1 MPISLTHQMDQF
13 GGVIIDH
20 QTLPRSAFD
29 FAESLS
35 HLLLM
40 AREAKKNLIWLTL
53 ERHHGELIPV
63 ALKQGFEFHNC
74 HANEVTLICR
84 LVELSFAPF
93 APTHTIGTGA
103 IVINDK
109 NELLVMRDT
118 WSSYR
123 GFKLPGGYLEQ
134 GERIESAVAREV
146 LEETGIETRFDGVLG
161 IRTRH
166 PVQFG
171 KSNMYIVCR
180 LTPLSEQI
188 VITDTDEVAEACWMP
203 MGDFLQDPNIHSFNK
218 QMVAELKDC
227 VGLQPYQAKNSFAPQ
242 TLQEVFFAKG

>member
-1 MPISLTHQMDQF
+1 MPVSLPHQLDQF
-13 GGVIIDH
+13 GGVIIES
-20 QTLPRSAFD
+20 SALSNSASD
-29 FAESLS
+29 FEKGLQD
-35 HLLLM
+35 LLM
-40 AREAKKNLIWLTL
+40 VARDAEKNLIWLTL
-53 ERHHGELIPV
+53 SSEQGEWVPV
-63 ALKQGFEFHNC
+63 ALKLGFEFHNC
-74 HANEVTLICR
+74 HAQEVTLICR
-84 LVELSFAPF
+84 LSDQSFAPF

-103 IVINDK
+103 IVINKK

-134 GERIESAVAREV
+134 GERIETAVTREV
-146 LEETGIETRFDGVLG
+146 LEETGIETQFEGVLG

-188 VITDTDEVAEACWMP
+188 VITDTDEVAEPRWMP
-203 MGDFLQDPNIHSFNK
+203 MDEYLHDANIHPFNR

-227 VGLQPYQAKNSFAPQ
+227 AGLQPYEANNVFAPH
-242 TLQEVFFAKG
+242 TMQEVFFAKG